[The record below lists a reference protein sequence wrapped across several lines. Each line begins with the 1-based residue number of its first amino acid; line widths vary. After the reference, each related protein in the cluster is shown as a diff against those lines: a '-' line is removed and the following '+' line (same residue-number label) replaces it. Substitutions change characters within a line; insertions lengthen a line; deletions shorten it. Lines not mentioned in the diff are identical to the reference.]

1 MDPFAFLKPRNTF
14 TGIDTLRVNP
24 LYNKYYEEIYS
35 EYGSPEE
42 GLAIGPYLTPDSFTG
57 TGFYENT
64 DMGYPS
70 APANRL
76 QGLDLSRFQG
86 VSDLGRDDEDVEQV
100 DYVPGAE
107 PKTGI
112 AKLLEVLGKI
122 PTPLNLARRGIE
134 SLSRIPRS
142 DFFRSKNLMD
152 YLDMR
157 RYGSAEARERA
168 RQKNLRETA
177 AIQKQ
182 LDLRT
187 AAGKYDDGGDR
198 GRGQIPTRTT
208 SAPTRSFSKSY
219 SDAKSA
225 FTAGR

>member
-1 MDPFAFLKPRNTF
+1 MAIPMINNIPMIDTFSIYQQNQIPLANQITAESLANTPMNF
-14 TGIDTLRVNP
+14 INAPQDYYPTTGIVD
-24 LYNKYYEEIYS
+24 S
-35 EYGSPEE
+35 
-42 GLAIGPYLTPDSFTG
+42 TPARNMISDPSNLFPQIP
-57 TGFYENT
+57 GFV
-64 DMGYPS
+64 P
-70 APANRL
+70 
-76 QGLDLSRFQG
+76 SRFEG

-100 DYVPGAE
+100 DYVPGAK
-107 PKTGI
+107 PKEGI
-112 AKLLEVLGKI
+112 ARLFELLGKI
-122 PTPLNLARRGIE
+122 PTPFSLARRGIE
-134 SLSRIPRS
+134 SLSRIPKS
-142 DFFRSKNLMD
+142 DFFKSKNLMD

-157 RYGSAEARERA
+157 RYGGAEARERA

-187 AAGKYDDGGDR
+187 ATGKYDDGGDR

>member
-1 MDPFAFLKPRNTF
+1 MAIPMINNIPMIDTFSIYQQNQIPLANQITAESLANTPMNF
-14 TGIDTLRVNP
+14 INAPQDYYPTTGIVD
-24 LYNKYYEEIYS
+24 S
-35 EYGSPEE
+35 
-42 GLAIGPYLTPDSFTG
+42 TPARNMISDPSNLFPQIP
-57 TGFYENT
+57 GFV
-64 DMGYPS
+64 P
-70 APANRL
+70 
-76 QGLDLSRFQG
+76 SRFEG

-100 DYVPGAE
+100 DYVPGAK
-107 PKTGI
+107 PKEGI
-112 AKLLEVLGKI
+112 ARLFELLGKI
-122 PTPLNLARRGIE
+122 PTPFSLARRGME
-134 SLSRIPRS
+134 SLSRIPKS
-142 DFFRSKNLMD
+142 DFFKSKNLMD

-157 RYGSAEARERA
+157 RYGGAEARERA

-187 AAGKYDDGGDR
+187 ATGKYDDGGDR